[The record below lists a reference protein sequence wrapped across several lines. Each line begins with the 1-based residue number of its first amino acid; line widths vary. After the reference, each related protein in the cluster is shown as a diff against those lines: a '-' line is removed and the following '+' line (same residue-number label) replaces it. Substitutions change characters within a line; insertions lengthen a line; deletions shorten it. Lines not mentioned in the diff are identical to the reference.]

1 MDERDVRSLERIN
14 NRGHHAKDRRKDR
27 WTKESRKG
35 TRDRSHAWV
44 EVGRVEARTGH
55 ARTHANLSAA
65 SRCYRGTTL
74 MSCIL
79 SILLRAPRQCIWPIV
94 HLSIHVA
101 LRSLPL
107 ASPRAPIILPF
118 TSLVNR
124 PNNQMKPLAYCRLL
138 RHRGRSIHRNSYFS
152 IDLSILFELRTI

>member
-14 NRGHHAKDRRKDR
+14 NRGHTRKIDEKIDGRRNR
-27 WTKESRKG
+27 
-35 TRDRSHAWV
+35 
-44 EVGRVEARTGH
+44 GRGREIEATHGWKWGEWRRVH